1 MKKRIQHTGDTKNQ
15 IPLIIVLAVL
25 GLVLM
30 IVIVIGIRRSQDSQ
44 AAAGDGTSVS
54 ANGDGVRE
62 KWQEGTI
69 SHNGKYYKYNNNL
82 RTYLLMGIDK
92 DGPALEVEKGFHGGQ
107 SDAMFLIVA
116 DSENEKISVVSINR
130 NTMTNIKTLDA
141 SGNDSGEIFS
151 QICVQHSYGDG
162 RHYSCSRTVDAVS
175 YLFYDLPISGYL
187 SIYLD
192 AIPILNDAVGGVEV
206 EVLQEINDPARGVYL
221 PEGERRVLQGME
233 AYSYLRLR
241 DINIFDSATNRLRRQ
256 EQYIEEYMKKLK
268 TAVAGDAARAAE
280 IYDSVSDY
288 VVTDVDFVNLLTEL
302 MTYEYGENQMY
313 TVPGETKM
321 GEEYEEYYVDDKALY
336 DLVIQIFY
344 REVEKQ

>member
-1 MKKRIQHTGDTKNQ
+1 MEKKIRQAENTKNQ
-15 IPLIIVLAVL
+15 IPLIILPVVL
-25 GLVLM
+25 GLILIVVL
-30 IVIVIGIRRSQDSQ
+30 VTGLRRSQAS
-44 AAAGDGTSVS
+44 AGEEASVS
-54 ANGDGVRE
+54 TDEEAVQE
-62 KWQEGTI
+62 KWQEGVI
-69 SHNGKYYKYNNNL
+69 SHNGRHYKYNSRL

-92 DGPALEVEKGFHGGQ
+92 DGPAVEVEKGFHGGQ

-162 RHYSCSRTVDAVS
+162 RHYSCSRTVEAVS
-175 YLFYDLPISGYL
+175 YLFYGLPISGYL
-187 SIYLD
+187 SLYLD
-192 AIPILNDAVGGVEV
+192 AVPILNDAVGGVEV
-206 EVLQEINDPARGVYL
+206 EVLQEINDPVRGVYL
-221 PEGERRVLQGME
+221 PAGEVRVLGGME

-241 DINIFDSATNRLRRQ
+241 DIHVFDSATSRLRRQ
-256 EQYIEEYMKKLK
+256 EQYMEQFMKNLK
-268 TAVAGDAARAAE
+268 TAVAGDSSRAAE

-336 DLVIQIFY
+336 DLIIQIFY
-344 REVEKQ
+344 KEAEKQ